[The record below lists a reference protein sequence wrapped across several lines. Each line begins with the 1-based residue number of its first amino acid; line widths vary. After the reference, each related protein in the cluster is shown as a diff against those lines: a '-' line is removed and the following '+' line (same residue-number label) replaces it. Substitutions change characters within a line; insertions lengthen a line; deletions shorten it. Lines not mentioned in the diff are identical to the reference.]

1 MPEIDSNRRLHWLLW
16 ALLVWTGAIFGRLL
30 WLQVVRHDELLKL
43 ARQQQQRTVEVP
55 AIRGSIL
62 DRNGQPLAK
71 SLPGES
77 ICVNPFK
84 IPDPGMAADLLS
96 RLLEIDRAK
105 LYDHLRSAKSRGS
118 GFLWVK
124 RKATAE
130 EAERVRSLKLDWVEF
145 RPEMRRFYPKG
156 TLAAHVVGSTG
167 FVDDAEEHG
176 TAGIEA
182 AFDEDLAGR
191 PGLEQ
196 VFTDV
201 RQNPYDSLVSRKPEP
216 GSNLTLSIDSNLQY
230 TAERELD
237 KAIESS
243 GAATGSIVVVN
254 PHTGDVL
261 AMANYPRFDPNM
273 PPGRNEPPNARSN
286 LAVTTPFEPGSVFKV
301 ITLTAALESTSL
313 RPDSI
318 INCGNGQINL
328 FGRVIHDHDRYSA
341 LAMADVLAKSS
352 NIGAIQIGLKVG
364 ERNLYSYVRKFGFGR
379 KTGIEL
385 PGESSGMVR
394 RVEQW
399 TPSSIG
405 SVAMGH
411 EVSATSLQLALAGAA
426 VANGGMLV
434 KPRLVMAR
442 QRQGQPTE
450 TLAADRPERIM
461 RPETAIQM
469 RQMMEGVVLRG
480 TGKKAALAGYTSG
493 GKTGSAQV
501 YDLRAHVYTHTYN
514 ASFLGFAPVVNP
526 QIVVAVTLNGTT
538 HGTAGFGGAVA
549 APVFREVA
557 TTALRIFD
565 VPKDLPSKEP
575 PDNTLRTSNAQPAP
589 APVEND
595 LAIAGLGDSPD
606 KWGEPQASRDFSD
619 SAAFAGAGSKFAHGT
634 QSVRSRS
641 VSSVTPPPVHMDG
654 SGLPGTSRAEAQ
666 ADAQYAEAQP
676 VDRRLFLTAS
686 AEPYAALPPFGPAR
700 TPPSRGGPKTPDFR
714 GMPLSAVLAE
724 AAATGLSIEV
734 QGNGLAR
741 VQDPPPGSYLP
752 PRGAVR
758 VQFGK

>member
-1 MPEIDSNRRLHWLLW
+1 MPETDSNRRLHWLLW

-30 WLQVVRHDELLKL
+30 WLQVVRHDDLLKL
-43 ARQQQQRTVEVP
+43 ARQQQQRTVEVQ
-55 AIRGSIL
+55 AMRGSIL

-84 IPDPGMAADLLS
+84 IPDPGVAADLLS

-105 LYDHLRSAKSRGS
+105 LYQHIRSAKSRGS

-145 RPEMRRFYPKG
+145 RPDMRRFYPHG

-167 FVDDAEEHG
+167 FIDDADEHG
-176 TAGIEA
+176 NAGIEA

-201 RQNPYDSLVSRKPEP
+201 RQNPYDTLVSRKPEP

-237 KAIESS
+237 KAVESS
-243 GAATGSIVVVN
+243 NAVTGSIVVVN
-254 PHTGDVL
+254 PYTGDVL
-261 AMANYPRFDPNM
+261 AMANYPRFDPNL
-273 PPGRNEPPNARSN
+273 PPGPNEPPNARSN

-313 RPDSI
+313 RPDSM

-364 ERNLYSYVRKFGFGR
+364 ERNLYDYVRKFGFGR

-385 PGESSGMVR
+385 PGESTGMVR

-442 QRQGQPTE
+442 QRQGQPTQ
-450 TLAADRPERIM
+450 TFAPDRPERIM

-469 RQMMEGVVLRG
+469 RQMMEGVVLHG

-565 VPKDLPSKEP
+565 VPKDLPSKET
-575 PDNTLRTSNAQPAP
+575 PDDTRRTSNDQSAPTPTPA
-589 APVEND
+589 END

-606 KWGEPQASRDFSD
+606 KWGGPQAAGD
-619 SAAFAGAGSKFAHGT
+619 SSSSAGAAGAAGKSARDT
-634 QSVRSRS
+634 DVTRSRS
-641 VSSVTPPPVHMDG
+641 VSSVTPPPVRMDG
-654 SGLPGTSRAEAQ
+654 SGLPGSSRPEAQ
-666 ADAQYAEAQP
+666 N

-686 AEPYAALPPFGPAR
+686 AEQHAALPPFEPAR
-700 TPPSRGGPKTPDFR
+700 TSPALGGPKIPDFR

-724 AAATGLSIEV
+724 AAATGLPIEV

-752 PRGAVR
+752 LRGAVR